1 MQDKLQELT
10 DRLYNE
16 GLSKGK
22 HDGEELVQ
30 KAQAEADRIVA
41 YALSDAEP
49 DLGNM
54 RETVFM
60 AWLKDLYPLTTSPIS
75 DFEMNGRTFELGG
88 KKKGKKQIE
97 SATEGY
103 VVKDDIE
110 YAYQN
115 IIPLWMFGFVY

>member
-41 YALSDAEP
+41 YAKAEAATASSP
-49 DLGNM
+49 KPTK
-54 RETVFM
+54 R
-60 AWLKDLYPLTTSPIS
+60 LK
-75 DFEMNGRTFELGG
+75 R
-88 KKKGKKQIE
+88 
-97 SATEGY
+97 
-103 VVKDDIE
+103 
-110 YAYQN
+110 
-115 IIPLWMFGFVY
+115 